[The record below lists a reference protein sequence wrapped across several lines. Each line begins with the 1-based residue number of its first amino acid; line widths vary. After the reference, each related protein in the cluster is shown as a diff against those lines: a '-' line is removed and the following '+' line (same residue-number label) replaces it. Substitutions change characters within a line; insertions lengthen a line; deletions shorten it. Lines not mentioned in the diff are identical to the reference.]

1 MKQTYFRSLC
11 GIIIG
16 VLLVLYC
23 EDTLQ
28 YILSIA
34 IVLGAIQQFCTLAVA
49 RNKDSVGIGYW
60 IVPAILLI
68 CGMVAVMKPEIIKDD
83 KWIFIGICWLLY
95 GVAELVNSIKVSAC
109 ERTFAQQ
116 QEEKIAA
123 SLASQQQQDT
133 PQSEPCSTED
143 EPTPEAES

>member
-11 GIIIG
+11 GIIVG
-16 VLLVLYC
+16 VLLVLYR

-49 RNKDSVGIGYW
+49 HNKDSVGIGYW

-68 CGMVAVMKPEIIKDD
+68 CGMVAVMKPDIIKDD

-95 GVAELVNSIKVSAC
+95 GVAELINSIKVSSC
-109 ERTFAQQ
+109 ERTFAQR
-116 QEEKIAA
+116 QEEQIAA

-133 PQSEPCSTED
+133 PLSAESSSAD